1 MRFLLFDKV
10 THFEPGKRIEG
21 LKCITL
27 ADESLKGHFS
37 RKPLFPAPLVL
48 ESMLQL
54 TAWTAI
60 AKHEYRYSLV
70 LSVVENVVLPADLG
84 PGTTL
89 RIVGEL
95 KGTNPKGSMAAA
107 WCEVEGERVAS
118 AGRILYAHI
127 PVPDPDVLRERFRY
141 YGGTP

>member
-21 LKCITL
+21 HKLI
-27 ADESLKGHFS
+27 SLSDDALDHHYPK
-37 RKPLFPAPLVL
+37 RPLFPAPLVL
-48 ESMLQL
+48 EAMLQL

-60 AKHEYRYSLV
+60 AKHDYRYSLV
-70 LSVVENVVLPADLG
+70 LSVVEDVTLPPELP
-84 PGTTL
+84 PGTDL
-89 RIVGEL
+89 RVVGEL
-95 KGTNPKGSMAAA
+95 RGTNPKGSMATA
-107 WCEVEGERVAS
+107 WCEVDGERVAE

-127 PVPDPDVLRERFRY
+127 PMPDPEVLRERFRY

>member
-21 LKCITL
+21 SKLVTL
-27 ADESLKGHFS
+27 ADDAFNHHFTK
-37 RKPLFPAPLVL
+37 KPIFPAPLVL

-60 AKHEYRYSLV
+60 AKHDYKFSIV
-70 LSVVENVVLPADLG
+70 LSVVEDVTLPADLA
-84 PGTTL
+84 PGSEIK
-89 RIVGEL
+89 IVGEL
-95 KGTNPKGSMAAA
+95 RGTNPKGSMATAY
-107 WCEVEGERVAS
+107 CEVDGERIAE

-127 PVPDPDVLRERFRY
+127 PMPDPEVLRERFRY

>member
-1 MRFLLFDKV
+1 MRFLLFDRV
-10 THFEPGKRIEG
+10 TDFEPGKRIEG
-21 LKCITL
+21 LKLISL
-27 ADESLKGHFS
+27 ADEALKGHFDK
-37 RKPLFPAPLVL
+37 RALFPGTLVL

-70 LSVVENVVLPADLG
+70 LSVVEDVVLPPDLC
-84 PGTTL
+84 PGTQL
-89 RIVGEL
+89 KVVGEL
-95 KGTNPKGSMAAA
+95 RGTNPKGSMATAY
-107 WCEVEGERVAS
+107 CEVDGERVAS

>member
-1 MRFLLFDKV
+1 MRFLLFDAV

-21 LKCITL
+21 TKLV
-27 ADESLKGHFS
+27 SLSDDAFEGHFTK
-37 RKPLFPAPLVL
+37 RPLFPAPLVL

-60 AKHEYRYSLV
+60 AKHDYRYSIV
-70 LSVVENVVLPADLG
+70 LSVVEGVTLPPALP
-84 PGTTL
+84 PGSLL

-95 KGTNPKGSMAAA
+95 RGTNPKGSMATAY
-107 WCEVEGERVAS
+107 CEVDGERVAE
-118 AGRILYAHI
+118 AGRILYAHV
-127 PVPDPDVLRERFRY
+127 PMPDPEVLRERFRY

>member
-1 MRFLLFDKV
+1 MRFLLFDAV

-21 LKCITL
+21 VKNVSLT
-27 ADESLKGHFS
+27 DEALRGHFPK
-37 RKPLFPAPLVL
+37 RPLHPASLVL

-60 AKHEYRYSLV
+60 AKHDYKYSIV
-70 LSVVENVVLPADLG
+70 LSVVEDVQLPPDLP
-84 PGTTL
+84 PGTQI

-95 KGTNPKGSMAAA
+95 RGTNPKGSMATA
-107 WCEVEGERVAS
+107 WCEVDGEKVAS
-118 AGRILYAHI
+118 CGRILYAHV

>member
-10 THFEPGKRIEG
+10 THFEPGARIEG
-21 LKCITL
+21 QKCISL
-27 ADESLKGHFS
+27 ADESLKGHFT
-37 RKPLFPAPLVL
+37 RRPLFPAPLVL

-60 AKHEYRYSLV
+60 AKHDFTCSLV
-70 LSVVENVVLPADLG
+70 LSVVEDVVLPPELA

-89 RIVGEL
+89 HIVGEL
-95 KGTNPKGSMAAA
+95 KGTNPKGSMATA
-107 WCEVEGERVAS
+107 WCEVEGQRVAS

-127 PVPDPDVLRERFRY
+127 PVPDPDVLRARFRY
-141 YGGTP
+141 YGGPA